1 MLRNYFKI
9 ALRNLAKNKVYAFI
23 NIAGLSVAF
32 ASAFLLFLTAA
43 HEFSFDNFHANR
55 DRIFRVYFQS
65 NTARGVEKTV
75 MMPAPLKPALH
86 KEFGEIEYV
95 VRHTG
100 GRCQV
105 RYKGKELQE
114 NIKFAD
120 PDFFRMFTFPLR
132 SGNPAT
138 ALAGPNGV
146 VLNEYIVKKYFG
158 DENPLG
164 KQVELK
170 FGEAWQTFTV
180 TGVAADFPDHSSL
193 QYSVVTRFEHHP
205 DYAHSRDRWDNSFHV
220 TYVQLAPRADAAAL
234 EKKLQPFTK
243 KYFAGTIENLKRD
256 GAHPDERGELM
267 SIRLLSLRDLHF
279 NTEVGG
285 DNAGPVNR
293 TFPLMLL
300 VISLFVVLIAGINFV
315 NLSVARS
322 MTRAREVGMRKVLGA
337 ARYQIMGQFWG
348 EAGLICG
355 LALLLG
361 GWVGY
366 LALPEYKAAFGFS
379 LSLDLL
385 RSPWVAAALL
395 AGFGVVTLLA
405 GGYPAWLMA
414 RFQTVEVLKGR
425 VSLDRRNG
433 LRNVLVTVQFAIA
446 TLLIGCTLIAWQQ
459 IGYLRSKPLGYNEE
473 QVVSIPVG
481 NELSGNY
488 ALQRMRDKLAQ
499 QSRILYVTG
508 SYRNFGMGLDNSQ
521 VTSIM
526 GFDYQGHEVRT
537 HWIRVDYDFLA
548 AMDIPLVAGRDFSR
562 RFPTDSVTGVVINE
576 SMAKQLGEK
585 NPLGARLP
593 VNDGEPPLEVIGV
606 VKDFHFQSLHS
617 TISPLTL
624 SIQPGWPMHYL
635 LVKVSPDNL
644 PATMETIRRAWAEVA
659 PNTAF
664 NASFLNENDD
674 RQYKGEERLSKV
686 FITAAGLAIAISC
699 LGLFAMAVLV
709 MAQRTKEIGIRK
721 VLGASVP
728 HLVGL
733 LSGEFLKL
741 VGIAIVVA
749 LPVAWYAMDQWL
761 QNFPYAIEIGAWI
774 LLLAGG
780 IAVAVALFTISLQAL
795 KAARAN
801 PVDSLRS
808 E

>member
-1 MLRNYFKI
+1 MLRNYLTI
-9 ALRNLAKNKVYAFI
+9 ALRNLAKNKVYTAI
-23 NIAGLSVAF
+23 NIVGLSVAF

-43 HEFSFDNFHANR
+43 HEFSYDRFHENR

-65 NTARGVEKTV
+65 NTARGLERTS
-75 MMPAPLKPALH
+75 MMPAPLKPALQ

-114 NIKFAD
+114 NIKFTD
-120 PDFFRMFTFPLR
+120 PEFFRMFTFPLR
-132 SGNPAT
+132 SGNPAS
-138 ALAGPNGV
+138 ALAGLDGV

-158 DENPLG
+158 DEDPLG

-170 FGEAWQTFTV
+170 FGDAWQTFTV

-193 QYSVVTRFEHHP
+193 QYSVVIRFEHHP
-205 DYAHSRDRWDNSFHV
+205 DYGQAKDRWDKSFHV
-220 TYVQLAPRADAAAL
+220 TYVQLAERAAAAAL
-234 EKKLQPFTK
+234 ENKLKAFTK
-243 KYFAGTIENLKRD
+243 KYFGSTIENLKRD
-256 GAHPDERGELM
+256 GAHPDERGQLM
-267 SIRLLSLRDLHF
+267 SIRLLSLPDLHF

-300 VISLFVVLIAGINFV
+300 VISGFVVLIAGINFV

-337 ARYQIMGQFWG
+337 GRFQIMGQFWG
-348 EAGLICG
+348 EACLICL
-355 LALLLG
+355 LALLAG

-366 LALPEYKAAFGFS
+366 LALPHYKAAFGFS
-379 LSLDLL
+379 LSLELL
-385 RSPWVAAALL
+385 RNAWVAAALL
-395 AGFGVVTLLA
+395 TGFLLVTLLA
-405 GGYPAWLMA
+405 GGYPALLIA
-414 RFQTVEVLKGR
+414 RFQTVQVLKGR

-459 IGYLRSKPLGYNEE
+459 IGYLRSKPLGYNEQ
-473 QVVSIPVG
+473 QVISIPVG
-481 NELSGNY
+481 NELSGNE
-488 ALQRMRDKLAQ
+488 ALQRLRDKLAQ
-499 QSRILYVTG
+499 QPHILHVTG

-521 VTSIM
+521 MTSTI
-526 GFDYQGHEVRT
+526 GFDYKNREVRT
-537 HWIRVDYDFLA
+537 HYIRVDYDFLA

-562 RFPTDSVTGVVINE
+562 RFPTDTATGVIINE
-576 SMAKQLGEK
+576 SMARQLGEK
-585 NPLGARLP
+585 NPVGARLP
-593 VNDGEPPLEVIGV
+593 VSDGEPPLEVIGV

-624 SIQPGWPMHYL
+624 SIKPSWPMYYV
-635 LVKVSPDNL
+635 LVKVSPGNL
-644 PATMETIRRAWAEVA
+644 PATMETIERAWAEVA
-659 PNTAF
+659 PHTAF
-664 NASFLNENDD
+664 NASFLDENDN
-674 RQYKGEERLSKV
+674 RQYQGEERLSKI
-686 FITAAGLAIAISC
+686 FISAAGLAIVISC
-699 LGLFAMAVLV
+699 MGLFAMAVLV

-741 VGIAIVVA
+741 VGIAILIAV
-749 LPVAWYAMDQWL
+749 PVAWYAMGQWL
-761 QNFPYAIEIGAWI
+761 QNFPYSISIGAGV
-774 LLLAGG
+774 LALAGG
-780 IAVAVALFTISLQAL
+780 IAVTVALLTVSFRAFQ
-795 KAARAN
+795 AARAN
-801 PVDSLRS
+801 PVDSLRN